1 MKRLKDLEISVIKPQ
16 NHNSTKELD
25 FILESLNDIIYFFY
39 FLFISK
45 SSKEYIYNKFIEI
58 GQELNTME
66 LTDKQNSRRNEILN
80 TLRKYYKI
88 LKDYKP
94 DDDAE
99 TIRKMNNFF
108 TSQFLREKR
117 ELENK
122 DSNSNDWDT
131 LYQNWLIKTK
141 QFAKYY
147 PVEKCL
153 QSVNQ
158 ECINYFTI

>member
-25 FILESLNDIIYFFY
+25 FILESINDIIYFFY

-45 SSKEYIYNKFIEI
+45 SSKDYIYTKFVEF
-58 GQELNTME
+58 GQQLNVME
-66 LTDKQNSRRNEILN
+66 VSDKQQIRLNEILN
-80 TLRKYYKI
+80 VLRKYFKI
-88 LKDYKP
+88 LRDYKP

-117 ELENK
+117 ELEGK

-158 ECINYFTI
+158 ECLEYFKI